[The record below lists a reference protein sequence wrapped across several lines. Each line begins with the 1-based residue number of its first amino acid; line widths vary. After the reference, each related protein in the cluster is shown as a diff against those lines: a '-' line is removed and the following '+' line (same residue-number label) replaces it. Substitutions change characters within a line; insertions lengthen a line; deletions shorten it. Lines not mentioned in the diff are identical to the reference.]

1 MKYYIVSLKH
11 TSPNH
16 PCLTFWCPNDAGYT
30 HFIEHAGVY
39 ENLTKGYHDNAEHC
53 FPVLVETAKEIMV
66 KAIFN
71 EKEIESF
78 KKSGVI
84 KYAMLALAN
93 QIIHYSRKSDFSK
106 DDVLD
111 FMSEV
116 WDDSEVL

>member
-71 EKEIESF
+71 EILGHVVLTDQRE
-78 KKSGVI
+78 
-84 KYAMLALAN
+84 
-93 QIIHYSRKSDFSK
+93 
-106 DDVLD
+106 LD
-111 FMSEV
+111 FLGINRKQLLSSYNAKTDIFIPWSRV
-116 WDDSEVL
+116 KQLAF